1 MNEDLLRLVKDYA
14 TSEHSE
20 ISASLVNKSKD
31 NLVGMLLDLMTLYY
45 NDLNS
50 STLREMV
57 VALLSGFTPS
67 TKKLGY
73 NGYRQEAPTA
83 APEYCEIKPKNV
95 RTASSAKNKPKLD
108 GGGNFGDYSWRKF
121 ERHKNENPT
130 MLVAGFID
138 GRLVYIFQFNFNSP
152 QLTSKIHA
160 QLQKRFPQGDL
171 PNEYLRSASFTF
183 NHFKDIPEL
192 QTRRFASKDKLDEM
206 FSQKHISKP
215 VYEHLQRFAQP

>member
-1 MNEDLLRLVKDYA
+1 MNEDLLQLIKDYA
-14 TSEHSE
+14 TREHSE

-45 NDLNS
+45 NDPNS

-73 NGYRQEAPTA
+73 NGFRQA
-83 APEYCEIKPKNV
+83 ALTGATEYCEIKPKNV

-108 GGGNFGDYSWRKF
+108 GGGNFTDYSWQKF
-121 ERHKNENPT
+121 SRHKNENPI

-138 GRLVYIFQFNFNSP
+138 GRLVHIFQFNFNSP
-152 QLTSKIHA
+152 QLTSTIRQ
-160 QLQKRFPQGDL
+160 QLQRKFPDGDQSGI
-171 PNEYLRSASFTF
+171 YLRSAYFTF

-192 QTRRFASKDKLDEM
+192 QTRCFASKHELAEM
-206 FSQKHISKP
+206 FNQKHISKS
-215 VYEHLQRFAQP
+215 VYEHLQSFA

>member
-1 MNEDLLRLVKDYA
+1 MNEDLLQLVKDYA

-45 NDLNS
+45 NDPNS

-73 NGYRQEAPTA
+73 NGFRQEALTGA
-83 APEYCEIKPKNV
+83 TEYCEIKPKNV

-108 GGGNFGDYSWRKF
+108 GGGNFTDYSWRKF
-121 ERHKNENPT
+121 ERHKRENPT

-138 GRLVYIFQFNFNSP
+138 GQLVYIFQFNFNSP

-160 QLQKRFPQGDL
+160 QLQQKFPQGDQSGV
-171 PNEYLRSASFTF
+171 YLRSASFTF
-183 NHFKDIPEL
+183 NHFKDMPKL
-192 QTRRFASKDKLDEM
+192 QTKCFVSKDKLGEM
-206 FSQKHISKP
+206 FSQKHISKS
-215 VYEHLQRFAQP
+215 VYEHLRRFAQP